1 MKDNEQMSLFG
12 VGPKLAIITL
22 AYSVIIYFVSSANK
36 DLFAINILSRNVLT
50 VAGIVL
56 LLFGLTLHVIC
67 GRTIVEIRKED
78 KLSNKGMYKMCRHPM
93 YSVWIFFNIPALAL
107 LLGSWLMLTIPVF
120 MYIIF
125 RIFIRTEENYLKE
138 RYPQDYAEYKK
149 NVNLVFPCLW
159 RLVK

>member
-1 MKDNEQMSLFG
+1 MDNNKQMSLFG
-12 VGPKLAIITL
+12 VGPKLAVITL

-36 DLFAINILSRNVLT
+36 NLFEINIVSHTDLT

-67 GRTIVEIRKED
+67 GKTIVEIRKED
-78 KLSNKGMYKMCRHPM
+78 KLSTNGLYKMCRHPM
-93 YSVWIFFNIPALAL
+93 YSVWIFFNIPAIAL
-107 LLGSWLMLTIPVF
+107 LIGSWLALTIPVF

-125 RIFIRTEENYLKE
+125 RFFIRTEENYLKE
-138 RYPQDYAEYKK
+138 RYPQDYIEYKK

-159 RLVK
+159 RLVR